1 MTKAARTSPND
12 WNARQTTCFASSERR
27 HAIAPEVRGLTPP
40 DERSGGTF
48 ADLQFAV
55 GNSALGSVL
64 VATSSNGIAAITI
77 GDGPDA
83 LIHDLVNRFP
93 KANLIGGDGAFNLV
107 LTKVIGLVENP
118 ATGLDLRLDLSG
130 TPFQKR
136 VWNAVCEIPAG
147 STATYTQIAER
158 IGMPNA
164 VRAVASACA
173 ANKIAVG
180 IPCHRVVRNDGALS
194 GYRWGVDRKRELL
207 ARESRSTALA

>member
-1 MTKAARTSPND
+1 MTSA
-12 WNARQTTCFASSERR
+12 
-27 HAIAPEVRGLTPP
+27 G
-40 DERSGGTF
+40 ERSSGTF

-55 GNSALGSVL
+55 GNSSLGSVL
-64 VATSSNGIAAITI
+64 VATSSKGIAAITI

-83 LIHDLVNRFP
+83 LIHDLAYRFP

-107 LTKVIGLVENP
+107 LTKIVGLVENP
-118 ATGLDLRLDLSG
+118 ATGLDLQLDLSG

-136 VWNAVCEIPAG
+136 VWKAVRDIPAG

-158 IGMPNA
+158 IGMPKA
-164 VRAVASACA
+164 VRAVAAACA

-180 IPCHRVVRNDGALS
+180 IPCHRVVRNDRALS

-207 ARESRSTALA
+207 ARESRSNSLA